1 MYTSHTITTV
11 LGQKGGHWLSPSCM
25 VKYQT
30 VLVEQED
37 VELRV
42 STVVNPA
49 QVLNTPMQ
57 GEEQLTHDCL
67 QTIEFMQADQTYK
80 MHQPKIQSSLQKEVA
95 WCKMENKKLAVP

>member
-1 MYTSHTITTV
+1 M
-11 LGQKGGHWLSPSCM
+11 L
-25 VKYQT
+25 KYQS

-37 VELRV
+37 VELKV
-42 STVVNPA
+42 TTVVNPA

-80 MHQPKIQSSLQKEVA
+80 MHQPKIQSSLQKAVA
-95 WCKMENKKLAVP
+95 WCKMENKKLAMP